1 MLSSFS
7 LKAVV
12 VALLATSLLTDAG
25 SAHKKHGHHKPAH
38 SSDAASH
45 VKLSAYVTDWAL
57 PSKIAWSKL
66 DHVYYAF
73 SEPDKSGAL
82 GQFDKNQLHSV
93 VKQAHSNGKTVSL
106 SVGGWTGSRYFSD
119 LVKTSDS
126 RASFAKNLVK
136 AVSDY
141 DLDGI
146 DIDWGKYSK
155 SQTDDYTLPNGVSCN
170 SKDPA
175 DTDNFLA
182 LMKLLRKQLGSK
194 KLITAAVATSPFY
207 NSKQTPSTS
216 LDPAWGS
223 TVDFLNVMVYDLAGM
238 WNPTSGANSALKNNK
253 EQGSVDLAIR
263 EWTAAGF
270 PANKLVVGCPFY
282 GYLARTRKPAT
293 SRSESVA
300 YAGSAQIQGD
310 KYDSKGADPCPGAK
324 ASFSGEYQYR
334 SIVEQGIQKNRN
346 DWTTFWDRK
355 TLTPYAYNS
364 KDKTM
369 LTFDNPASLKAKASY
384 VVQNK
389 LGGLMVWS
397 LEMDDSKNSL
407 LTAMQQVRR

>member
-1 MLSSFS
+1 M
-7 LKAVV
+7 
-12 VALLATSLLTDAG
+12 
-25 SAHKKHGHHKPAH
+25 
-38 SSDAASH
+38 
-45 VKLSAYVTDWAL
+45 
-57 PSKIAWSKL
+57 
-66 DHVYYAF
+66 
-73 SEPDKSGAL
+73 
-82 GQFDKNQLHSV
+82 
-93 VKQAHSNGKTVSL
+93 
-106 SVGGWTGSRYFSD
+106 
-119 LVKTSDS
+119 
-126 RASFAKNLVK
+126 
-136 AVSDY
+136 
-141 DLDGI
+141 
-146 DIDWGKYSK
+146 
-155 SQTDDYTLPNGVSCN
+155 
-170 SKDPA
+170 
-175 DTDNFLA
+175 
-182 LMKLLRKQLGSK
+182 
-194 KLITAAVATSPFY
+194 
-207 NSKQTPSTS
+207 
-216 LDPAWGS
+216 
-223 TVDFLNVMVYDLAGM
+223 YDLAGM

-253 EQGSVDLAIR
+253 EQGSVDLAIK

-300 YAGSAQIQGD
+300 YAGSTQIQGD

-346 DWTTFWDRK
+346 DWTAFWDRK

-397 LEMDDSKNSL
+397 LEMVTISFFYVIMRVTFDTHNVCFLS
-407 LTAMQQVRR
+407 